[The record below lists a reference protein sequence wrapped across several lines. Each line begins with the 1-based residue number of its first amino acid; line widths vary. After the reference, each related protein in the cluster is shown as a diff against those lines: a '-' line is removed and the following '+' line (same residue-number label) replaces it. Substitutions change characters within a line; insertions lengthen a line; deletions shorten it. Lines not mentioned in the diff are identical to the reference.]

1 MDQEHR
7 GLRFA
12 FSADAEIAPESSP
25 TASVSARV
33 TELSLRGCFLETSA
47 LFEIQRPVLVKIY
60 DSGEYFEAEASVL
73 YVQSSGM
80 GLVFREIKPHFRE
93 ILQKWVLT
101 ALDNQPN
108 ASQTPSGWFGNR
120 KLGSAF

>member
-12 FSADAEIAPESSP
+12 FSAGAEIAPKSSP
-25 TASVSARV
+25 TAFVPARV

-47 LFEIQRPVLVKIY
+47 SFEMQRPVLLKIH

-73 YVQSSGM
+73 YVKPSGM
-80 GLVFREIKPHFRE
+80 GLVFRELKPHFRAV
-93 ILQKWVLT
+93 LQKWVLT
-101 ALDNQPN
+101 ALDNQSN
-108 ASQTPSGWFGNR
+108 ARRTPG
-120 KLGSAF
+120 